1 MNNISEN
8 VIIKDGVRIGDNV
21 TIEDDVYIDYDA
33 IIRDNVTIKRGTFI
47 GTRCIIGEYLVD
59 FYDDKTNKRHPLII
73 GENSLIRSETIIYG
87 DCIIGKNFQTGHR
100 VTIREKTQIGQNVRI
115 GTLSDIQ
122 GFCKIGDYVNLH
134 SNVHIGMRST
144 IKKYAWIFPYVVLT
158 NDPNPPSNTVK
169 GVTVDEFAVI
179 ATNSIV
185 LPGKRIGKDSLVGA
199 GSIVTKDV
207 PPMKVVVGNPAKVI
221 CDVTEVK
228 DKSTGESLYPWR
240 YHFDRGMPWKGLGYE
255 SWSKNEE

>member
-21 TIEDDVYIDYDA
+21 TIEDGVYIDYDA

-47 GTRCIIGEYLVD
+47 GTRCIIGEYLFD

-87 DCIIGKNFQTGHR
+87 DCTIGKNFQTGHR

-122 GFCKIGDYVNLH
+122 GFCEIGDYVNLH

-169 GVTVDEFAVI
+169 GVTVGEFAVI

-185 LPGKRIGKDSLVGA
+185 LPGKHIGKDSLVGA